1 MAAKINFN
9 KNLVSYIGR
18 YLYLLLKY
26 RVEVAC
32 NQFYTQNTF
41 FFFNFESAVDPP
53 KIFSLTK
60 SLFSCKYKPYI
71 RCWSDAQFSASF
83 SRKKTAL
90 KI

>member
-9 KNLVSYIGR
+9 KNLVSYILGR

-41 FFFNFESAVDPP
+41 FFSISRALWILQKYSPSQNLYFHANTNPTYAAGRMPNFQP
-53 KIFSLTK
+53 L
-60 SLFSCKYKPYI
+60 
-71 RCWSDAQFSASF
+71 
-83 SRKKTAL
+83 SRGKRL
-90 KI
+90 L